1 MPRAYYLPKHRIS
14 NQSKGLYM
22 KKMAKRSALASL
34 VTLSLTSYQVIAQQ
48 ATPAPTTPQA
58 TTPVVAEKPAD
69 PPPPAIF
76 SIGGF
81 DLTGHVDI
89 GYTNL
94 RGAGKF
100 ASGLNSRV
108 FDFDRNKANLQ
119 SIDLQLAS
127 TPENGFGGLLDVTL
141 GKDADTIAAYGTI
154 DKNRGPANGVDK
166 RADVTQAFV
175 HYGAG
180 ALTLIAG
187 KFVTLSGAEVI
198 KSAADTNYSRSILFG
213 YAIPFTHTG
222 VRATYKV
229 SDTLSLIGGVNQG
242 WDAFKDTNNDKTIE
256 LSAAFTPDKAVSL
269 LVTGYSGK
277 ELVANYPKSKEKG
290 TRNLLDL
297 VLTLTV
303 SEQLTLIANYDYGS
317 QDSGSAAIGK
327 AKWQG
332 FAGYAN
338 YQFSEQWRASLRGE
352 YFDDKDG
359 YRTGVLQKWKEATA
373 TVAYLPNKNL
383 ELRAEVRGDRS
394 DKDAFLKSDGK
405 TLSKTERSF
414 GVELL
419 YKF

>member
-1 MPRAYYLPKHRIS
+1 
-14 NQSKGLYM
+14 M
-22 KKMAKRSALASL
+22 KKSAKHLTLAGAIALSFNG
-34 VTLSLTSYQVIAQQ
+34 YQAIAQQ
-48 ATPAPTTPQA
+48 APATPAAPDA
-58 TTPVVAEKPAD
+58 PAAPEPA
-69 PPPPAIF
+69 PPPIF
-76 SIGGF
+76 SIAGF

-94 RGAGKF
+94 RGSGKF
-100 ASGLNSRV
+100 DSGVNSRV

-119 SIDLQLAS
+119 SIDLQLAK

-154 DKNRGPANGVDK
+154 DRTRGPANGVDK
-166 RADVTQAFV
+166 RADVTQAFI

-180 ALTLIAG
+180 PLTLIAG

-222 VRATYKV
+222 VRATYKA
-229 SDTLSLIGGVNQG
+229 SDTLTLIGGVNQG
-242 WDAFKDTNNDKTIE
+242 WDAFKDTNSDKTIE
-256 LSAAFTPDKAVSL
+256 LSAALTPDKAVSL

-277 ELVANYPKSKEKG
+277 EQLANYPKSIEKG
-290 TRNLLDL
+290 TRNLLDF
-297 VLTLTV
+297 VATLTV
-303 SEQLTLIANYDYGS
+303 NDQLTLIGNYDYGS
-317 QDSGSAAIGK
+317 QDSGSAGFGK

-338 YQFSEQWRASLRGE
+338 YQFNEQWRVSLRGE

-359 YRTGVLQKWKEATA
+359 YRTGIAQKWKEATA
-373 TVAYLPNKNL
+373 TVAYLPDKHL

-394 DKDAFLKSDGK
+394 DNDAFLKSDRR

>member
-1 MPRAYYLPKHRIS
+1 
-14 NQSKGLYM
+14 M
-22 KKMAKRSALASL
+22 KLIVQHLALAGIITFSL
-34 VTLSLTSYQVIAQQ
+34 SSYQASAQQ
-48 ATPAPTTPQA
+48 ETTPPATPSPASTDK
-58 TTPVVAEKPAD
+58 PVEQPPA
-69 PPPPAIF
+69 PAIF

-81 DLTGHVDI
+81 DLTGHIDI

-100 ASGLNSRV
+100 VNGVNDRV
-108 FDFDRNKANLQ
+108 FDIDRNKVNLQ

-154 DKNRGPANGVDK
+154 DRQRGPANGVNK
-166 RADVTQAFV
+166 RADLTQAFV

-180 ALTLIAG
+180 PLTVIAG
-187 KFVTLSGAEVI
+187 KFATLSGAEVI
-198 KSAADTNYSRSILFG
+198 KSPANTNYSRSILFG

-229 SDTLSLIGGVNQG
+229 SDTLTVVGGVNQG

-256 LSAAFTPDKAVSL
+256 LQAGFTPDKAFSL
-269 LVTGYSGK
+269 LITGYSGK
-277 ELVANYPKSKEKG
+277 EQLYNYPKSVEKG
-290 TRNLLDL
+290 TRNLLDM
-297 VLTLTV
+297 VATFTA
-303 SEQLTLIANYDYGS
+303 SEQLNFVLNYDYGT
-317 QDSGSAAIGK
+317 QESGSAGVGK

-332 FAGYAN
+332 IAGYAN
-338 YQFSEQWRASLRGE
+338 LQLSDQWRISLRGE

-359 YRTGVLQKWKEATA
+359 YRTGIAQKWKEATA
-373 TVAYLPNKNL
+373 TVAYLPNKNI

-394 DKDAFLKSDGK
+394 DQNAFLKSDR
-405 TLSKTERSF
+405 TTPSKTERSF
-414 GVELL
+414 GVEML

>member
-1 MPRAYYLPKHRIS
+1 
-14 NQSKGLYM
+14 M
-22 KKMAKRSALASL
+22 KLIVQHLALAGIITFSL
-34 VTLSLTSYQVIAQQ
+34 SSYQANAQQ
-48 ATPAPTTPQA
+48 ETTPPATPSPASTDK
-58 TTPVVAEKPAD
+58 PVEQPPA
-69 PPPPAIF
+69 PAIF

-81 DLTGHVDI
+81 DLTGHIDI

-100 ASGLNSRV
+100 VNGVNDRV
-108 FDFDRNKANLQ
+108 FDIDRNKVNLQ

-154 DKNRGPANGVDK
+154 DRQRGPANGVNK
-166 RADVTQAFV
+166 RADLTQAFV

-180 ALTLIAG
+180 PLTVIAG

-198 KSAADTNYSRSILFG
+198 KSPANTNYSRSILFG

-229 SDTLSLIGGVNQG
+229 SDTLTVVGGVNQG
-242 WDAFKDTNNDKTIE
+242 WDAFKDTNHDKTIE
-256 LSAAFTPDKAVSL
+256 LQAGFTPDKAFSL
-269 LVTGYSGK
+269 LITGYSGK
-277 ELVANYPKSKEKG
+277 EQLSNYPKSVEKG
-290 TRNLLDL
+290 TRNLLDI
-297 VLTLTV
+297 VATFTA
-303 SEQLTLIANYDYGS
+303 SEQLNFVLNYDYGT
-317 QDSGSAAIGK
+317 QESGSAGVGK

-332 FAGYAN
+332 IAGYAN
-338 YQFSEQWRASLRGE
+338 LQLSDQWRISLRGE

-359 YRTGVLQKWKEATA
+359 YRTGIAQKWKEATA
-373 TVAYLPNKNL
+373 TVAYLPNKNI

-394 DKDAFLKSDGK
+394 DQNAFLKSDR
-405 TLSKTERSF
+405 TTPSKTERSF
-414 GVELL
+414 GVEML

>member
-1 MPRAYYLPKHRIS
+1 MNKIAKHT
-14 NQSKGLYM
+14 
-22 KKMAKRSALASL
+22 ALASV

-48 ATPAPTTPQA
+48 AAPDPVPVTP
-58 TTPVVAEKPAD
+58 TPVSAEKPAD
-69 PPPPAIF
+69 PAPPPIF
-76 SIGGF
+76 SIAGF

-108 FDFDRNKANLQ
+108 FDFDRNKVNLQ
-119 SIDLQLAS
+119 SIDLQLAK
-127 TPENGFGGLLDVTL
+127 TPENGFGGVLDVTL

-154 DKNRGPANGVDK
+154 DKSRGPANGVDK

-180 ALTLIAG
+180 ALTVIAG
-187 KFVTLSGAEVI
+187 KYVTLSGAEVI
-198 KSAADTNYSRSILFG
+198 KSVGNTNYSRSILFG

-222 VRATYKV
+222 VRATYKT
-229 SDTLSLIGGVNQG
+229 SDTLTLVGGVNQG
-242 WDAFKDTNNDKTIE
+242 WDAFKDTNNDKTVE
-256 LSAAFTPDKAVSL
+256 LSAAFTPDKAFSL

-277 ELVANYPKSKEKG
+277 EQVSNYPKSKEKG

-297 VLTLTV
+297 VATLIV
-303 SEQLTLIANYDYGS
+303 NDQLTLVGNYDYGT
-317 QDSGSAAIGK
+317 QDSGSAGVGK
-327 AKWQG
+327 AKWLG

-338 YQFSEQWRASLRGE
+338 YQVNEQWRISLRGE

-359 YRTGVLQKWKEATA
+359 YRTGVVQKWKEGTA

-394 DKDAFLKSDGK
+394 DKDAFLKSDRK

-414 GVELL
+414 GVQLL

>member
-1 MPRAYYLPKHRIS
+1 M
-14 NQSKGLYM
+14 
-22 KKMAKRSALASL
+22 
-34 VTLSLTSYQVIAQQ
+34 
-48 ATPAPTTPQA
+48 
-58 TTPVVAEKPAD
+58 
-69 PPPPAIF
+69 
-76 SIGGF
+76 
-81 DLTGHVDI
+81 
-89 GYTNL
+89 
-94 RGAGKF
+94 
-100 ASGLNSRV
+100 
-108 FDFDRNKANLQ
+108 FDFDRNKVNLQ

-127 TPENGFGGLLDVTL
+127 TPENGFGGVLDVTL

-242 WDAFKDTNNDKTIE
+242 WDAFKDTNNDKTVE
-256 LSAAFTPDKAVSL
+256 LSAAFTPDKTVSI

>member
-1 MPRAYYLPKHRIS
+1 MQKL
-14 NQSKGLYM
+14 
-22 KKMAKRSALASL
+22 KKALLLAGIASL
-34 VTLSLTSYQVIAQQ
+34 AGPMSLWAQS
-48 ATPAPTTPQA
+48 
-58 TTPVVAEKPAD
+58 
-69 PPPPAIF
+69 PPPEKMPTEAPAQPVF

-81 DLTGHVDI
+81 DLTGHVDV

-94 RGAGKF
+94 KGAGKF
-100 ASGLNSRV
+100 VSGINSRV
-108 FDFDRNKANLQ
+108 FDFDRNTTSLHA
-119 SIDLQLAS
+119 IDLQLAKL
-127 TPENGFGGLLDVTL
+127 PEDGFGGMLDVTI

-166 RADVTQAFV
+166 RFDVTQAHLHFAT
-175 HYGAG
+175 GQ
-180 ALTLIAG
+180 LTVIAG

-229 SDTLSLIGGVNQG
+229 SSTLTLVGGINQG
-242 WDAFKDTNNDKTIE
+242 WDAFKDTNGDKTIE
-256 LSAAFTPDKAVSL
+256 LQAGFTPNKTFSVL
-269 LVTGYSGK
+269 MTGYSGK
-277 ELVANYPKSKEKG
+277 EQLTNYPKSEEKG

-297 VLTLTV
+297 VGTLTV
-303 SEQLTLIANYDYGS
+303 NDQLTLIGNFDYGT
-317 QDSGSAAIGK
+317 QDSGSAAGGK

-338 YQFSEQWRASLRGE
+338 FQINDQWRVSARGE

-359 YRTGVLQKWKEATA
+359 YRTGIVQKWKEATA
-373 TVAYLPNKNL
+373 TLAYLPNKNL

-394 DKDAFLKSDGK
+394 DQDAFLKSDR
-405 TLSKTERSF
+405 TTPSKTERSV
-414 GVELL
+414 GIELL

>member
-1 MPRAYYLPKHRIS
+1 
-14 NQSKGLYM
+14 M
-22 KKMAKRSALASL
+22 KKITTHLALAGV

-48 ATPAPTTPQA
+48 AAPVPSAPTPASTD
-58 TTPVVAEKPAD
+58 KPAEPA
-69 PPPPAIF
+69 PPPAPAIF
-76 SIGGF
+76 SVGGF
-81 DLTGHVDI
+81 DLTGHIDI

-100 ASGLNSRV
+100 VSGVNDRV
-108 FDFDRNKANLQ
+108 FDFDRNKVSLQ
-119 SIDLQLAS
+119 SLDLQLAN

-166 RADVTQAFV
+166 RADFTQAFL

-180 ALTLIAG
+180 PLTVIAG

-198 KSAADTNYSRSILFG
+198 KSPANTNYSRSILFG

-229 SDTLSLIGGVNQG
+229 SDTLTLVGGVNQG

-256 LSAAFTPDKAVSL
+256 LQAGFTPNKIFWVSF
-269 LVTGYSGK
+269 TGYSGK
-277 ELVANYPKSKEKG
+277 EQVSNYPKSVEKG
-290 TRNLLDL
+290 TRNLLDI
-297 VLTLTV
+297 VATITA
-303 SEQLTLIANYDYGS
+303 SEQLTFIVNYDYGT
-317 QDSGSAAIGK
+317 QESGSAGVGK

-332 FAGYAN
+332 VAGYAN
-338 YQFSEQWRASLRGE
+338 YQLNEQWRVSLRGE

-359 YRTGVLQKWKEATA
+359 YRTGLTQKWKEATA

-383 ELRAEVRGDRS
+383 ELRAELRGDRS
-394 DKDAFLKSDGK
+394 DQNAFLKSDR
-405 TLSKTERSF
+405 TTSSKTERSL
-414 GVELL
+414 GIEML

>member
-14 NQSKGLYM
+14 NQSKGIYM

-154 DKNRGPANGVDK
+154 DKNRGPP
-166 RADVTQAFV
+166 
-175 HYGAG
+175 
-180 ALTLIAG
+180 
-187 KFVTLSGAEVI
+187 SP
-198 KSAADTNYSRSILFG
+198 SPS
-213 YAIPFTHTG
+213 P
-222 VRATYKV
+222 
-229 SDTLSLIGGVNQG
+229 
-242 WDAFKDTNNDKTIE
+242 
-256 LSAAFTPDKAVSL
+256 P
-269 LVTGYSGK
+269 
-277 ELVANYPKSKEKG
+277 
-290 TRNLLDL
+290 
-297 VLTLTV
+297 
-303 SEQLTLIANYDYGS
+303 
-317 QDSGSAAIGK
+317 
-327 AKWQG
+327 
-332 FAGYAN
+332 
-338 YQFSEQWRASLRGE
+338 
-352 YFDDKDG
+352 
-359 YRTGVLQKWKEATA
+359 
-373 TVAYLPNKNL
+373 
-383 ELRAEVRGDRS
+383 
-394 DKDAFLKSDGK
+394 
-405 TLSKTERSF
+405 
-414 GVELL
+414 
-419 YKF
+419 

>member
-1 MPRAYYLPKHRIS
+1 
-14 NQSKGLYM
+14 M
-22 KKMAKRSALASL
+22 KKIAKHSALAGIL
-34 VTLSLTSYQVIAQQ
+34 TLSLTGYQAKAQQ
-48 ATPAPTTPQA
+48 AEPVPAAPT
-58 TTPVVAEKPAD
+58 PVSAEKPAD

-76 SIGGF
+76 SIAGF

-100 ASGLNSRV
+100 VGGVNSRV
-108 FDFDRNKANLQ
+108 FDFDRNKVNLQ
-119 SIDLQLAS
+119 SIDLQLAN
-127 TPENGFGGLLDVTL
+127 TPENGFGGLLNVTL

-180 ALTLIAG
+180 PLTLIAG

-198 KSAADTNYSRSILFG
+198 KSASDTNYSRSILFG

-229 SDTLSLIGGVNQG
+229 SDTLTLIGGLNQG
-242 WDAFKDTNNDKTIE
+242 WDAFKDTNNDKTVE
-256 LSAAFTPDKAVSL
+256 LSAAFTPDKTFSL

-277 ELVANYPKSKEKG
+277 EQITNYPKSKEKG
-290 TRNLLDL
+290 TRNLLD
-297 VLTLTV
+297 VVATLTV
-303 SEQLTLIANYDYGS
+303 SDQLTLIGNYDYGT
-317 QDSGSAAIGK
+317 QDSGSAGLGK
-327 AKWQG
+327 ATWQG

-338 YQFSEQWRASLRGE
+338 YQVSEQWRVSLRGE

-359 YRTGVLQKWKEATA
+359 YRTGIVQKWKEATA
-373 TVAYLPNKNL
+373 TLAYLPNRNL

-394 DKDAFLKSDGK
+394 DNNAFLKSDR
-405 TLSKTERSF
+405 TTASKTEHSL
-414 GVELL
+414 GIEML

>member
-1 MPRAYYLPKHRIS
+1 MQKL
-14 NQSKGLYM
+14 
-22 KKMAKRSALASL
+22 KKALLLAGIASL
-34 VTLSLTSYQVIAQQ
+34 AGPMSLWAQTSPPEKMPTEAPAQ
-48 ATPAPTTPQA
+48 
-58 TTPVVAEKPAD
+58 PV
-69 PPPPAIF
+69 F

-81 DLTGHVDI
+81 DLTGHVDV

-94 RGAGKF
+94 KGAGKF
-100 ASGLNSRV
+100 VSGINSRV
-108 FDFDRNKANLQ
+108 FDFDRNTTSLHA
-119 SIDLQLAS
+119 IDLQLAKL
-127 TPENGFGGLLDVTL
+127 PEDGFGGMLDVTI

-166 RADVTQAFV
+166 RFDVTQAHLHFAT
-175 HYGAG
+175 GQ
-180 ALTLIAG
+180 LTVIAG

-229 SDTLSLIGGVNQG
+229 SSTLTLVGGINQG
-242 WDAFKDTNNDKTIE
+242 WDAFKDTNGDKTIE
-256 LSAAFTPDKAVSL
+256 LQAGFTPNKTFSVL
-269 LVTGYSGK
+269 MTGYSGK
-277 ELVANYPKSKEKG
+277 EQLTNYPKSEEKG

-297 VLTLTV
+297 VGTLTV
-303 SEQLTLIANYDYGS
+303 NDQLTLIGNFDYGT
-317 QDSGSAAIGK
+317 QDSGSAAGGK

-338 YQFSEQWRASLRGE
+338 FQINDQWRVSARGE

-359 YRTGVLQKWKEATA
+359 YRTGIVQKWKEATA
-373 TVAYLPNKNL
+373 TLAYLPNKNL

-394 DKDAFLKSDGK
+394 DQDAFLKSDR
-405 TLSKTERSF
+405 TTPSKTERSA
-414 GVELL
+414 GIELL